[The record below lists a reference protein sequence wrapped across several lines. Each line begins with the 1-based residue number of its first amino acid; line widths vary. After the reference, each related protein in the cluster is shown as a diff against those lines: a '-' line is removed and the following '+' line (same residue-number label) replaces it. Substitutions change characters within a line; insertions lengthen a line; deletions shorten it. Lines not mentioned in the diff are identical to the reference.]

1 MDFDEAQIE
10 QMVEKN
16 VKSVL
21 GNKYKEESE
30 TFLNKIDEV
39 NAMLNGLISKDK
51 DEVIISFL
59 KNKFL

>member
-1 MDFDEAQIE
+1 MNFDEAQIE

-39 NAMLNGLISKDK
+39 NVMLNGLISKDK
-51 DEVIISFL
+51 DEVRISFL
-59 KNKFL
+59 KNEFL

>member
-1 MDFDEAQIE
+1 
-10 QMVEKN
+10 MVEKN

-39 NAMLNGLISKDK
+39 NVMLNGLISKDK
-51 DEVIISFL
+51 DEVRISFL
-59 KNKFL
+59 KNEFL

>member
-1 MDFDEAQIE
+1 MNFDEAQIE

-39 NAMLNGLISKDK
+39 NVMLNGLISKDK
-51 DEVIISFL
+51 DEVRICFL
-59 KNKFL
+59 KNEFL